1 MPLFTSK
8 NQWAEIFISIW
19 EWCPT
24 WCQSCQK
31 TLKPNKSLKLIDIQ
45 NAIDVSHSLSDQN
58 FSYFLYG
65 TNNITNPEIQSIT
78 EYIQNLWR
86 KYKIQIPLSTEYNDI
101 KPLIPSPS
109 GGGLGRGSTGKN
121 KKKISIFIVSKKIT
135 EKKEIL
141 EVITSIKEFFW
152 KENIFVNYDFLI
164 DLKYKAV
171 FESILKKEFEKEWEW
186 LYHLDMKNIRICLRS
201 LYNINYKE
209 QTVENL
215 NLKSCL
221 VYDSFEIGSESI
233 DIDDHIEIEP
243 NLDVTFHNPLC
254 YIWYPKISNIWQE
267 TKVILENFSRYK
279 NEYLAELNTN
289 MEKSCFKC
297 IRKGFDY
304 RK

>member
-24 WCQSCQK
+24 WCQSCSK
-31 TLKPNKSLKLIDIQ
+31 TLKPNKSLKLADIQ
-45 NAIDVSHSLSDQN
+45 NAIDTSHSLSDKN

-65 TNNITNPEIQSIT
+65 TNNITNPEIKSIT
-78 EYIQNLWR
+78 QYIESLSRN
-86 KYKIQIPLSTEYNDI
+86 YKIQIPLDTKYLDI
-101 KPLIPSPS
+101 THLLPSPER
-109 GGGLGRGSTGKN
+109 GGTEGWV
-121 KKKISIFIVSKKIT
+121 SIFIVSKKIT
-135 EKKEIL
+135 QKREIL
-141 EVITSIKEFFW
+141 EVISSIKEFFW
-152 KENIFVNYDFLI
+152 KENVFVNYDFLI

-171 FESILKKEFEKEWEW
+171 FESILKKEFEKESEW
-186 LYHLDMKNIRICLRS
+186 IYHLDMKNIRICLRS

-209 QTVENL
+209 KKVENL
-215 NLKSCL
+215 NLNSCL
-221 VYDSFEIGSESI
+221 VYDSFDIGTESI

-254 YIWYPKISNIWQE
+254 YIGYPKISNIWQE
-267 TKVILENFSRYK
+267 RGVILKNFSRYK
-279 NEYLAELNTN
+279 NEYLAELNSD
-289 MEKSCFKC
+289 MENSCFEC